1 MPDSALTGTA
11 LTGTGP
17 LSGITVIEVANFI
30 AGPYVAMLLADLGAE
45 VVKLEVPGSG
55 DPFREWGEDRGASP
69 QFAAFNRNKR
79 SVECDLK
86 SDAGRRLL
94 SQLLAGADVLVENMR
109 PGKMAALGLGYDE
122 LHRAHPELVYCSV
135 TGMGPTGPA
144 SQQPAYDAIVQ
155 ARSGLWSLFTNREA
169 PEAIGPALSDQIAGL
184 FGVQGVLAALV
195 YRDRTGAGQRVEV
208 SMLGA
213 STAFLTAPIAEH
225 TMTGTVDGP
234 YTRAHRSQS
243 YAFVA
248 RDGLPLAVHLS
259 SPPKFWTGLLT
270 AVGAAHLAADERFK
284 DKSSRVLHYDELRGI
299 LAEIFLTKDRAEWLD
314 LLWREDVPAAPIHDV
329 ADALRD
335 PQVLHAG
342 LLREFGSGTDA
353 VTLVG
358 CPVTF
363 SASPCLRAEP
373 VPPLGSHNQ
382 QYRLAEENIP

>member
-1 MPDSALTGTA
+1 MHDSAPA
-11 LTGTGP
+11 ITGP
-17 LSGITVIEVANFI
+17 LSGITVIEVASFI
-30 AGPYVAMLLADLGAE
+30 AGPYVAMLLADLGAQ
-45 VVKLEVPGSG
+45 VIKLEVPGSG

-94 SQLLAGADVLVENMR
+94 SRLLAGADVLVENMR

-122 LHRAHPELVYCSV
+122 LHQAHPRLIYCSV

-155 ARSGLWSLFTNREA
+155 ARSGLWSLFTSREA

-184 FGVQGVLAALV
+184 FAVQGVLAALV
-195 YRDRTGAGQRVEV
+195 FRDRAGVGQLVEAN
-208 SMLGA
+208 MLAA
-213 STAFLTAPIAEH
+213 SAAFLTAPIAEY

-243 YAFVA
+243 FAFVT

-270 AVGAAHLAADERFK
+270 AVGAVHLANDERFK
-284 DKSSRVLHYDELRGI
+284 DKSSRVLHYEELRAI
-299 LAEIFLTKDRAEWLD
+299 LAEIFVTKDRDEWLD
-314 LLWREDVPAAPIHDV
+314 LLWRQDVPAAPIQDV
-329 ADALRD
+329 GEALRD
-335 PQVLHAG
+335 PQILHQG
-342 LLREFGSGTDA
+342 LLREFGRGADA

-363 SASPCLRAEP
+363 SASPCLSAEP

-382 QYRLAEENIP
+382 QYDMAAEDVP